1 MRTMKWEVPTWDGF
15 PDCQLRSLFIEGAQW
30 LYVWCD
36 KEARLNRL
44 GPSRL
49 VREKQGA
56 SEGQEGEARP
66 MRSAERRGASQG
78 REEGK
83 WSGGGEALSRDCG
96 PGPCPQSPFMD
107 LWILQTAG
115 AVGSGIRSAEM
126 S

>member
-1 MRTMKWEVPTWDGF
+1 MKWEAPTWDGF

-36 KEARLNRL
+36 KEAGLNRL

-66 MRSAERRGASQG
+66 MRLQ
-78 REEGK
+78 REEEGPRGVRK
-83 WSGGGEALSRDCG
+83 ESGQVEEK
-96 PGPCPQSPFMD
+96 P
-107 LWILQTAG
+107 
-115 AVGSGIRSAEM
+115 
-126 S
+126 